1 MSYSQRV
8 QPIVGTVSRALG
20 RRSFM
25 FALGG
30 AAVLLAQP
38 AVAGSEDLLKE
49 LAKARSTLKTLT
61 ASFEQTRV
69 IGLLAEPVKSKG
81 ELVLV
86 RPEQLRWELFAPDD
100 IVYWVN
106 KSGVSY
112 RAGKSG
118 KPASV
123 PRKGGFTAVLDDL
136 MTFLGGDVAALSSR
150 YDLSASSHSD
160 GSISLVA
167 LPKADDLKKHLKRIA
182 MRSNAE
188 KWGISSVEIEDAA
201 GDLSTISFGANEK
214 DKKIDPARM
223 KPS

>member
-1 MSYSQRV
+1 MSSSQRLR
-8 QPIVGTVSRALG
+8 PIDGTVPRALG
-20 RRSFM
+20 RRQFVM
-25 FALGG
+25 ALGG
-30 AAVLLAQP
+30 AALLLSQP
-38 AVAGSEDLLKE
+38 AVAQAEDLLKE
-49 LAKARSTLKTLT
+49 LAKARSSLKTLT
-61 ASFEQTRV
+61 APFEQTRV

-86 RPEQLRWELFAPDD
+86 RPDQLRWELFAPDD

-150 YDLSASSHSD
+150 YEITTSAHSD
-160 GSISLVA
+160 GSISLVG
-167 LPKADDLKKHLKRIA
+167 LPKADDLKKHLKKIA

-188 KWGISSVEIEDAA
+188 KWGISSVEIEDAS
-201 GDLSTISFGANEK
+201 GDLSTIAFGVNEK
-214 DKKIDPARM
+214 DKKIEPARM